1 MFCRKKEPTFQIT
14 FRLWKKP
21 FFDTKLTLSSFDFQS
36 RKKMLFWVWKIM
48 LPKASSHQVSMIGSL
63 VVVNRMLLLSV
74 GRITNDPDTSKLNSV
89 MPRVWNKNSKSTR
102 ESLGWVKLF
111 QKNSSEK
118 RNILKDSST
127 RFNFETHI
135 WYKVESMLHQSYQG
149 WNISYDSPVL
159 VFVEFQAEFLKLH
172 FLSRRTA
179 DLKSKASTTFLGNSN
194 ICKHSANFVPVEGP
208 HVGIL

>member
-1 MFCRKKEPTFQIT
+1 M
-14 FRLWKKP
+14 KKP
-21 FFDTKLTLSSFDFQS
+21 IFQYKTYVVIFQFS
-36 RKKMLFWVWKIM
+36 IKKKMLFRVWKIM

-111 QKNSSEK
+111 QENSSEK
-118 RNILKDSST
+118 KKHLE
-127 RFNFETHI
+127 RFKYKIQLLTHI
-135 WYKVESMLHQSYQG
+135 WYKVGLMLHQSYQG
-149 WNISYDSPVL
+149 WNISYDSRVL

-172 FLSRRTA
+172 FLSRKTA

>member
-118 RNILKDSST
+118 KKHLERFKYKIQLWDS
-127 RFNFETHI
+127 HL
-135 WYKVESMLHQSYQG
+135 VQG
-149 WNISYDSPVL
+149 WIDVTSKLSG
-159 VFVEFQAEFLKLH
+159 LKHLI
-172 FLSRRTA
+172 R
-179 DLKSKASTTFLGNSN
+179 
-194 ICKHSANFVPVEGP
+194 
-208 HVGIL
+208 

>member
-1 MFCRKKEPTFQIT
+1 MKKKT
-14 FRLWKKP
+14 
-21 FFDTKLTLSSFDFQS
+21 FFDTKLTSSSFDFQS
-36 RKKMLFWVWKIM
+36 RKIMLFRVWKIM

-118 RNILKDSST
+118 RSILKDSST
-127 RFNFETHI
+127 RFNFWLTFGTRLNWCYVKVIRAETSHTI
-135 WYKVESMLHQSYQG
+135 VGFW
-149 WNISYDSPVL
+149 
-159 VFVEFQAEFLKLH
+159 
-172 FLSRRTA
+172 FLSN
-179 DLKSKASTTFLGNSN
+179 SKRSF
-194 ICKHSANFVPVEGP
+194 
-208 HVGIL
+208 